1 METILRLW
9 RRFPNQD
16 LLGFAATSFLL
27 FFIAEFIAAA
37 ISGSLSLLADAAA
50 MAVDVATYGCNMM
63 AERIKERDGINSRKA
78 RVMIEVIIPGF
89 AIMTLFGVTIY
100 FTWVAVGVLQTHE
113 ADKDDNVNIVY
124 LYAFSSVNFVIDVLC
139 IGMFYFRGSEVF
151 LERRQALL
159 PQLSLDT
166 SIHSNDSDEFGSLDG
181 DDFYQEKSPSSSST
195 QGKAVDRRNLNM
207 ISAFA
212 HMGGDSLR
220 TVSVLAAA
228 LISTLSG
235 ASVDLCDAWAAIVV
249 SGIIVLFMLPLVVDI
264 ARACWRLTREN
275 QDYERLDDR
284 DLDEV
289 VV

>member
-1 METILRLW
+1 
-9 RRFPNQD
+9 
-16 LLGFAATSFLL
+16 
-27 FFIAEFIAAA
+27 
-37 ISGSLSLLADAAA
+37 
-50 MAVDVATYGCNMM
+50 MM

-78 RVMIEVIIPGF
+78 RVMIEVFIPGF

-100 FTWVAVGVLQTHE
+100 FTWVAVGVLQNH
-113 ADKDDNVNIVY
+113 ADEEDNVNIVY

-139 IGMFYFRGSEVF
+139 IGMFYFRGREVF
-151 LERRQALL
+151 LERRPPLL

-181 DDFYQEKSPSSSST
+181 DDFFQEGSSQPTLIKAASPDL
-195 QGKAVDRRNLNM
+195 DRRNLNM

-220 TVSVLAAA
+220 TVSVLTAA
-228 LISTLSG
+228 LVSTLSG

-249 SGIIVLFMLPLVVDI
+249 SGIIVIFMLPLAVDI
-264 ARACWRLTREN
+264 VRSCWRLAREN

-284 DLDEV
+284 DLDEIV
-289 VV
+289 V